1 MIHGSADQ
9 FNSVDKMKTYLSP
22 LPGVTHV
29 DIHSASMDKQKHRV
43 IRHEPNGFTTRP
55 PFQALP
61 TGRHGCSGSDIS

>member
-43 IRHEPNGFTTRP
+43 I
-55 PFQALP
+55 FQLKI
-61 TGRHGCSGSDIS
+61 RL